1 MSEIWLSL
9 TNLPEEGQ
17 EFSYSEQEI
26 WSSPIE
32 EFELPYSILEP
43 IQSRIVVFLREKGCF
58 VNGTI
63 KGKIALPCSRCAED
77 LSFQFEERIN
87 IVELLP
93 EEKKLE
99 DEVVYDLAELFK
111 TMGNPTRIKILYAL
125 KERDLCVCDLSEL
138 LDMSSSAISHQ
149 LRILRNNKLVKYRKE
164 GRSVYYSLDDRH
176 VICFLGQGLSHILED
191 R

>member
-1 MSEIWLSL
+1 M
-9 TNLPEEGQ
+9 EELK
-17 EFSYSEQEI
+17 EKTVCDMCEVFD
-26 WSSPIE
+26 PDNK
-32 EFELPYSILEP
+32 
-43 IQSRIVVFLREKGCF
+43 VVKLM
-58 VNGTI
+58 
-63 KGKIALPCSRCAED
+63 
-77 LSFQFEERIN
+77 
-87 IVELLP
+87 

-164 GRSVYYSLDDRH
+164 GRSVYYSLDDDH
-176 VICFLGQGLSHILED
+176 VMCLFGQGLEHVVED
-191 R
+191 N